1 MKLTQSMLRTIIKE
15 ELKKALKESDG
26 YSGYEIFRREPPTGT
41 TNLSNDEYAVLA
53 VIGELMSDGS
63 DITKSAIERY
73 YRTVAGRSN
82 GMVDSKKFLES
93 LKSLMSKKLVERD
106 EWGIN
111 ATEAGD
117 NELRNAHNHP
127 VNKFL
132 FAPLPKR

>member
-1 MKLTQSMLRTIIKE
+1 MKLTESQLRNIIKE
-15 ELKKALKESDG
+15 ELKKVLKESDG
-26 YSGYEIFRREPPTGT
+26 YEVFKQEPPTGT
-41 TNLSNDEYAVLA
+41 TNLSNEEFAVLA

-63 DITKSAIERY
+63 DITKSAIEKY

-82 GMVDSKKFLES
+82 GTVDSKKFLES